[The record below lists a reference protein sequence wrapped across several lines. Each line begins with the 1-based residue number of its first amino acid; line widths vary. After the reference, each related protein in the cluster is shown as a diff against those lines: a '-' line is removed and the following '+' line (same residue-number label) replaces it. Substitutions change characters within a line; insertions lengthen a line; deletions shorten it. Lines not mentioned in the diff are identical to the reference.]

1 LSFSKSVYEYI
12 PLVANAP
19 ELIYFHDGLV
29 EGFIMVDGN
38 VSTGLGIILYYE
50 SPKKYMVGAKELQV
64 IFRGVLIYAFAH
76 MGGGGGSENMFQFL
90 VLLEAARNIL

>member
-19 ELIYFHDGLV
+19 ELMYFHDGLV

-38 VSTGLGIILYYE
+38 VSIGLGIILYHE

-64 IFRGVLIYAFAH
+64 IFRGVLIYSFA
-76 MGGGGGSENMFQFL
+76 GWGGGGSENVSFP
-90 VLLEAARNIL
+90 RITGSCS